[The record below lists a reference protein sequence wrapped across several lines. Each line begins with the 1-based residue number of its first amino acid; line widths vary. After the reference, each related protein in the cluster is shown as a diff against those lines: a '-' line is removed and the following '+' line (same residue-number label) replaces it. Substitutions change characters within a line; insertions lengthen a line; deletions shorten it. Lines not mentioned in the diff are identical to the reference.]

1 MEAWRLCY
9 FHNEGKMGFFKK
21 NLKRAVSV
29 LVPPLVTV
37 SSEVVRARVFSPMPL
52 IPPPYPVGLR
62 SGSPTRGFV
71 IVG

>member
-1 MEAWRLCY
+1 MEACRLCY
-9 FHNEGKMGFFKK
+9 FHNEGKMDFFKK
-21 NLKRAVSV
+21 NLKRAVRV

-37 SSEVVRARVFSPMPL
+37 VRVVSPMPQ
-52 IPPPYPVGLR
+52 IAPPYPVGLR